1 MIGGNKSEQFGA
13 LIRSFDEYNETSGH
27 IRPVAAPAAQQSKR
41 RTDPSEEWTVADNE
55 VEDDNTPTSPLPGFI
70 SMEDMR
76 RLLEGFDLRGATVL
90 VVFDLT
96 RRTVDADGVIEP
108 LDLNETRTV
117 ERLAEDRGAV
127 VSRGELA
134 CAIAPTK
141 RVGHRRVD
149 VVVAQLR
156 AKLGTHS
163 DAIEAHY
170 GRGYSLRRGPDIVV
184 RVFKT

>member
-1 MIGGNKSEQFGA
+1 M
-13 LIRSFDEYNETSGH
+13 
-27 IRPVAAPAAQQSKR
+27 
-41 RTDPSEEWTVADNE
+41 ADNE

-70 SMEDMR
+70 SPEFISMEDMR
-76 RLLEGFDLRGATVL
+76 RLLAGFDLRGADVL

-96 RRTVDADGVIEP
+96 RRTVDAEGIVES
-108 LDLNETRTV
+108 LDLSETRTV